1 MKYLLKSSDFI
12 TEKLLVEYIS
22 ESMVYFSKPLRDTL
36 DKIEDTSGILNDL
49 KSILGKNI
57 QNVDITLIHLD
68 NPGYLSFSKMPS
80 VKKNLETD
88 ALPFPSDL
96 DNDFDQNVFDFLFS
110 NTKTWEKSRNQ
121 IKIGKLIQ
129 TFFPNKYNSAQ
140 IEEFTNKLKSL
151 QSENSLKI
159 EEVSGENIK
168 KWYNESSYQNLDGS
182 LGNSC
187 MRYAKCE
194 SYLDIYTKN
203 PEVCKLV
210 IVTEGGKLVARALV
224 WKVFLLY
231 NASTYGQNE
240 VFEWYMD
247 RRYFNKEEF
256 DRTLKDYAIKKG
268 WAYKTQNTFSNLTSV
283 TFDGKVFDSDMIVKL
298 KEGQD
303 YSRFPYVDTFK
314 TYYPE
319 IFTLVNKEDSKS
331 EKRAYLLN
339 RTDGTYTTVKF
350 ITDSDEMVWSDWYN
364 REIPREESIHSD
376 RYGDW
381 LLEDDATYVEYGSTY
396 NRGWYHIEDD
406 NLVYIDDYG
415 YVHIDDTVWSSYYGE
430 SILADDAVHIVD
442 FISKEGDPGE
452 EGTYL
457 VSDGDYVQRRSYNN
471 TTWYKILSAFYPDW
485 MLYNGILHQLI
496 RKDYK
501 ETWILKIFEVT
512 TYIPTD
518 EELSKYPRS
527 VIFGLTQ
534 EDAQELNIQIDES
547 QSRQEDLFG
556 YYYNILVNV
565 PELAAN
571 LEEAVMK
578 NGDSREKHVFE
589 MVKEYLESG

>member
-12 TEKLLVEYIS
+12 TEKLLVEYIN

-36 DKIEDTSGILNDL
+36 DKIEDTSGIVNDL

-68 NPGYLSFSKMPS
+68 NPGYLSFAKMPS
-80 VKKNLETD
+80 VKKNLEAD
-88 ALPFPSDL
+88 ALPFPGDL
-96 DNDFDQNVFDFLFS
+96 DNDFEQNVFDFLFS

-129 TFFPNKYNSAQ
+129 TFFPNKYNSQQ

-159 EEVSGENIK
+159 EEVSGEDIK

-194 SYLDIYTKN
+194 SYLDIYIKN

-224 WKVFLLY
+224 WKVH
-231 NASTYGQNE
+231 E

-247 RRYFNKEEF
+247 RRYFSKEEF
-256 DRTLKDYAIKKG
+256 DQTLKDYAIKKG

-303 YSRFPYVDTFK
+303 YSKFPYVDTFK

-319 IFTLVNKEDSKS
+319 ISTLVNKEDTKS
-331 EKRAYLLN
+331 ERKAYLLN
-339 RTDGTYTTVKF
+339 RTDGTYTALKF
-350 ITDSDEMVWSDWYN
+350 ITDSDEMVWSDWCN
-364 REIPREESIHSD
+364 REIPREDAIYSD

-381 LLEDDATYVEYGSTY
+381 LLEDEATYVDYGSFY

-430 SILADDAVHIVD
+430 SILADDAVQIVD

-457 VSDGDYVQRRSYNN
+457 VPDDSNYVQRRRYSN
-471 TTWYKILSAFYPDW
+471 TTWYKVLTAFYPDW
-485 MLYNGILHQLI
+485 MLYQGILYQLMK
-496 RKDYK
+496 KDYK
-501 ETWILKIFEVT
+501 DQWIIKNFEVT
-512 TYIPTD
+512 TYTLTD
-518 EELSKYPRS
+518 EELSKYPRG

-534 EDAQELNIQIDES
+534 EDAQELNIQIDEN
-547 QSRQEDLFG
+547 QSRKEDLFD
-556 YYYNILVNV
+556 YYHYILVNV
-565 PELAAN
+565 WELAAN

-589 MVKEYLESG
+589 MVKEYLEN

>member
-1 MKYLLKSSDFI
+1 MKYLLKSNDFI
-12 TEKLLVEYIS
+12 TEKLLVEYIN

-57 QNVDITLIHLD
+57 EGVDITLIHLD
-68 NPGYLSFSKMPS
+68 NPGYLSFAKMPS

-88 ALPFPSDL
+88 ALSFPGDL
-96 DNDFDQNVFDFLFS
+96 DSDFNQNYFDELFS

-159 EEVSGENIK
+159 EEVSGEDIK
-168 KWYNESSYQNLDGS
+168 KWYNETSYQNLDGS

-224 WKVFLLY
+224 WKVH
-231 NASTYGQNE
+231 E

-256 DRTLKDYAIKKG
+256 DQTLKDYAIKQK

-283 TFDGKVFDSDMIVKL
+283 TFDGKVFDSDMIVGL

-303 YSRFPYVDTFK
+303 YSKFPYVDTFK
-314 TYYPE
+314 TYYSE
-319 IFTLVNKEDSKS
+319 IFTLVNKEDTKS
-331 EKRAYLLN
+331 EKKAYLLN
-339 RTDGTYTTVKF
+339 RTDGTYTAVKF
-350 ITDSDEMVWSDWYN
+350 ITDSNVMVWSDWYN
-364 REIPREESIHSD
+364 REIPREDAIYSD
-376 RYGDW
+376 RYSDW
-381 LLEDDATYVEYGSTY
+381 LLEDDATYVEYGSIY
-396 NRGWYHIEDD
+396 YRGLYHVDD
-406 NLVYIDDYG
+406 DDIVYIDGYG
-415 YVHIDDTVWSSYYGE
+415 SVHIDDTVWSSHYGE
-430 SILADDAVHIVD
+430 SILADDAVQIVD

-457 VSDGDYVQRRSYNN
+457 VPDDGDYVQRRRYNT
-471 TTWYKILSAFYPDW
+471 TTWYKILSVFYPDW
-485 MLYNGILHQLI
+485 MLYNGILHKLI

-512 TYIPTD
+512 TYVLTD
-518 EELSKYPRS
+518 EELSKYPRN

-534 EDAQELNIQIDES
+534 EDARELNIQIDES
-547 QSRQEDLFG
+547 QSRKEDLFD
-556 YYYNILVNV
+556 YYYNILVYV
-565 PELAAN
+565 WELAAN
-571 LEEAVMK
+571 LEESVMK

-589 MVKEYLESG
+589 IVKEYLQN